1 MPYAGGLKDWILKC
15 HSSIALAAVAKKI
28 ASLVLLMYIDV
39 TVGEPYFL
47 PSSDCGLQTEIFNVL
62 FHSIVET
69 ETDIICSAVDKKT
82 DTK

>member
-1 MPYAGGLKDWILKC
+1 MAAG
-15 HSSIALAAVAKKI
+15 AKEG

-39 TVGEPYFL
+39 TVGDLYFL

>member
-1 MPYAGGLKDWILKC
+1 
-15 HSSIALAAVAKKI
+15 
-28 ASLVLLMYIDV
+28 MYIDV

>member
-1 MPYAGGLKDWILKC
+1 MAAGAKEG
-15 HSSIALAAVAKKI
+15 AL
-28 ASLVLLMYIDV
+28 LVLLMYMDV
-39 TVGEPYFL
+39 TFGDLYFL
-47 PSSDCGLQTEIFNVL
+47 PKSDCGLQTEIFNVL

>member
-1 MPYAGGLKDWILKC
+1 
-15 HSSIALAAVAKKI
+15 
-28 ASLVLLMYIDV
+28 MYIDV
-39 TVGEPYFL
+39 TVGDLYFL
-47 PSSDCGLQTEIFNVL
+47 PKSDCLTVVSRQIFNVL